1 MFPLDVGPVLMLESR
16 MTEESSRAEPAG
28 VGVASEQ
35 RFRIDASRAGERLD
49 KVVIAAVPGLGRKG
63 ARRLFEEGKI
73 RVNGKRPSKGELARE
88 GDEIHIA
95 LPSAA
100 GLGAIAEPAAPLD
113 VRLEM
118 REVVIADKPARQP
131 TAPLRPGEVGTLAN
145 ALVARYPEMA
155 AIGHSP
161 REPGLIHRLD
171 TDTSGLVM
179 AARSAAA
186 FEALTAGL
194 HTGRIEKSYMLVCAA
209 EGLGSSGQIE
219 FPIAHHP
226 KDKKRM
232 YACIHPRD
240 VARYQPRS
248 AVTHFRVLRVAGPW
262 ALVEA
267 RAGAAIRHQ
276 IRVHFAAIDHPL
288 AGDVLYG
295 GPALDGLDRHAL
307 HANYI
312 AWKGDARVPAFEVRS
327 PLPED
332 LASAFA
338 DFAGLVGGASS

>member
-1 MFPLDVGPVLMLESR
+1 MSERSLRD
-16 MTEESSRAEPAG
+16 EPAG
-28 VGVASEQ
+28 AAGEQ

-49 KVVIAAVPGLGRKG
+49 KVVIGAVPGLGRKG

-88 GDEIHIA
+88 GDEVQIA
-95 LPSAA
+95 LPGAV
-100 GLGAIAEPAAPLD
+100 GLGALAEPAAPLD
-113 VRLEM
+113 VRLET
-118 REVVIADKPARQP
+118 REVVVVEKPARQP

-171 TDTSGLVM
+171 TDTSGLVV
-179 AARSAAA
+179 AARSADA
-186 FEALTAGL
+186 FETLSAGL
-194 HTGRIEKSYMLVCAA
+194 RTGRIEKSYLLVCAA
-209 EGLGSSGQIE
+209 AGLASSGQIE

-226 KDKKRM
+226 KDRKRM

-240 VARYQPRS
+240 VVRYQPRS
-248 AVTHFRVLRVAGPW
+248 AVTQFHVLCVSGPW

-288 AGDVLYG
+288 AGDTLYG
-295 GPALDGLDRHAL
+295 GPSLAGIDRHAL

-332 LASAFA
+332 LASASA
-338 DFAGLVGGASS
+338 DFAGFLAGPSH